1 MIEMPRQIQQNNK
14 VYFDMPNIAFDLYV
28 MSPIKIL
35 LCIWTQ
41 NESLHV
47 MLTFQRSI
55 IIIFNNLNIFL

>member
-14 VYFDMPNIAFDLYV
+14 VHFDMPNIAIDLYV

-35 LCIWTQ
+35 LSIWTQ

-47 MLTFQRSI
+47 SKINYYYF
-55 IIIFNNLNIFL
+55 